1 MAVQFPNFLAAQL
14 VKPDYSGIGDL
25 FNNYYGGKALRQ
37 QDIIGQNQAQ
47 AAPLELLMKQIQAEF
62 ARPSAEAALSGAKL
76 GNQGKSLSN
85 QQAGLQLQQL
95 KRQIAEQAAI
105 ENQIKAAMAAAN
117 AGGQGGGMQGGGGFG
132 GSAAQIPDVEMPQQN
147 MYQPIK
153 MNDMG
158 EALKKV
164 MGQPMMQGQA
174 EPATPPLMND
184 HPAEM
189 ERQSQ
194 RNNERIQ
201 ELEAGTSSLYGIDRL
216 WDMNPLARPYLE
228 KKGYKKEVKRETDKK
243 SGIEKIYTKWP
254 SGKITVKSIMPEQ
267 EDTGDEIPLTKPGL
281 VKVEDEI
288 RGTDSLLPFLD
299 KLITM
304 SKPRNVVRGV
314 SESDL
319 PLFEYSPTNAGSEYR
334 TMKAD
339 ALESYMASSKL
350 PRTDTSIKKVDTIL
364 SRGYGE
370 DDRAYHNRLIRK
382 RKELLEKRDKNITL
396 MKKGTKRFGNDT
408 SSAADYSTEE
418 LRAMYNEE

>member
-132 GSAAQIPDVEMPQQN
+132 GSAAQTPDVEMPQQN

-189 ERQSQ
+189 ERQTQ
-194 RNNERIQ
+194 RNNERVQ
-201 ELEAGTSSLYGIDRL
+201 ELEAGTRDR
-216 WDMNPLARPYLE
+216 
-228 KKGYKKEVKRETDKK
+228 K
-243 SGIEKIYTKWP
+243 S
-254 SGKITVKSIMPEQ
+254 
-267 EDTGDEIPLTKPGL
+267 
-281 VKVEDEI
+281 
-288 RGTDSLLPFLD
+288 
-299 KLITM
+299 
-304 SKPRNVVRGV
+304 VV
-314 SESDL
+314 
-319 PLFEYSPTNAGSEYR
+319 
-334 TMKAD
+334 
-339 ALESYMASSKL
+339 
-350 PRTDTSIKKVDTIL
+350 
-364 SRGYGE
+364 
-370 DDRAYHNRLIRK
+370 
-382 RKELLEKRDKNITL
+382 
-396 MKKGTKRFGNDT
+396 
-408 SSAADYSTEE
+408 
-418 LRAMYNEE
+418 